1 MNTITKVT
9 VAALLAG
16 LSLGS
21 TVSARA
27 EGLGFSGTLPNVAA
41 LTAEVG
47 KAIAS
52 DLTSYLGNAL
62 KAPRATR
69 TRQSPSVS
77 IEAIE
82 TVVVVASRLPAEESR
97 QQDVTRTAQV
107 RL

>member
-1 MNTITKVT
+1 MNTLTKVT

-21 TVSARA
+21 AASAHA
-27 EGLGFSGTLPNVAA
+27 QGLGFSGMLPDVGA

-52 DLTSYLGNAL
+52 DLTSYLGKAV

-82 TVVVVASRLPAEESR
+82 TVMVVATRLPAKESL